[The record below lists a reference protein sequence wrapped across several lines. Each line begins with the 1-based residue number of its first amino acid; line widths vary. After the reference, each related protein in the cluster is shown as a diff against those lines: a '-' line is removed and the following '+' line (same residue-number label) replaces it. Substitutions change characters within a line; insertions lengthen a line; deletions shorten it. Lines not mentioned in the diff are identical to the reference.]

1 MSNYKQ
7 VSLSKCGTKYDVQQL
22 VLKEFGIKIPLSKL
36 KTVNKMIAVVRN
48 EDGSIDIL
56 DSKNRVSVRVIEL

>member
-22 VLKEFGIKIPLSKL
+22 VLKEFGITIALSKL
-36 KTVNKMIAVVRN
+36 KTVNKMITAVRF
-48 EDGSIDIL
+48 EDGQFLIL
-56 DSKNRVSVRVIEL
+56 DSQDRVAVKL